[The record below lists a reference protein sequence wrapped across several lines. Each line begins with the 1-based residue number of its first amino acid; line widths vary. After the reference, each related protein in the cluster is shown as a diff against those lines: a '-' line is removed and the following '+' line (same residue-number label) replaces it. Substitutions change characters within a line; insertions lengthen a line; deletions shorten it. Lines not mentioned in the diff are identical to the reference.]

1 MWRKRTI
8 FLVVI
13 AAVLF
18 SAPAVQAD
26 ETAIF
31 TNIAPDAMFAIDFS
45 GSMGWNPPG
54 NTAVSVYG
62 DAICAGPFT
71 TAGGS
76 TDCKRLSIAKRSMFG
91 LLDDNADGKIDCY
104 DKKSLNIRIGYM
116 GFRGPEDTA
125 NDPMA
130 GNAMVKW
137 PIGTDYHK
145 MYCNANT
152 GCGTGAYSCTTW
164 NYGFGAT
171 LAMES
176 AGGGTPLNW
185 ALREMKTYLDTH
197 KAADTAK
204 DCRQKFVILLSD
216 GSDTYSCAGTGSD
229 TQADMYKRR
238 RLAVARAKALA
249 DAGYRVFVI
258 GFGANMPLYLRN
270 TLNWMAYYGGT
281 DNPQQLNV
289 GDTSAYDPTLN
300 AECEVTATTGTC
312 DGTSTNCYAT
322 SNDPG
327 NIFLEG
333 YAFISGNSTE
343 LSLALRQATEFIR
356 EANYSFST
364 ASVASS
370 RSQDENFIYEASFQP
385 INAESFWLGHVRKF
399 NIENDGTVGSVAWD
413 AGTVLKNT
421 TAASRTIKTL
431 KAGALVSFDTTN
443 MVPADLGVTTTTERD
458 DIVLFTR
465 GECPNPSNAATCYN
479 KEGWK
484 LGDIFR
490 SAPVTVGTPSA
501 YFKDSRDGANA
512 FGAHRT
518 GNARTSANGKRAIV
532 AGAND
537 GQLHTFRTSD
547 GVELWSF
554 IPPNLRAKLKNIAH
568 KAHPTGLSHQYFV
581 DGPVSVADVWLGT
594 GDGTAKSASN
604 WKTLLVVGEGRGS
617 TSYLWSSSATCDS
630 DFDNNYSAARP
641 YYCGFWA
648 LDVTNTASP
657 AYKWKITPTAA
668 QSPYLGDPWSK
679 MYIHR
684 VKINGSEKWVG
695 FMGAGHNLS
704 NVTICAGDPTAGD
717 CDKRGKGIFAIDL
730 ANGNVLWAITHLTE
744 PNMEY
749 SFPGSPALLDL
760 DLDGLT
766 DTIYMGDMGGSMWR
780 IRMCT
785 AADDNSCNTANWTVS
800 RLFQPTGALAGR
812 PIYTMPAA
820 AKDASGELWV
830 YWGTGDRVDIST
842 AGGTT
847 DNFFA
852 VKESNNFT
860 GTRTVAD
867 LQNISTEGQVYND
880 PAKSG
885 WIIAMPGGGEKVLAE
900 PTVFGGVVYFTSYIP
915 PTGSDPCSQAGRS
928 LLYGITYNT
937 GGGTFDSAGAK
948 VRSMVLGGG
957 MATSPVVSFNP
968 YTNQPDLYVTLS
980 GGGGTGASTIRAPV
994 TPGNFSNR
1002 TNILY
1007 WRDRRVQQ

>member
-1 MWRKRTI
+1 MRTKRT
-8 FLVVI
+8 FLAGLTLAI
-13 AAVLF
+13 LF
-18 SAPAVQAD
+18 TAPAAQAD

-31 TNIAPDAMFAIDFS
+31 TSIAPDAMFVIDFS

-54 NTAVSVYG
+54 DTSIGYFG
-62 DAICAGPFT
+62 PDASCAGPYGT
-71 TAGGS
+71 GS
-76 TDCKRLSIAKRSMFG
+76 VDCRRLSIAKRSMYS

-125 NDPMA
+125 SDPMA

-164 NYGFGAT
+164 NYGYGAT

-185 ALREMKTYLDTH
+185 ALKEMKTYLDTY

-216 GSDTYSCAGTGSD
+216 GADTYSCAGLGSE
-229 TQADMYKRR
+229 TQVDMYKRR
-238 RLAVARAKALA
+238 RLAVQRAKALA
-249 DAGYRVFVI
+249 DAGYRIFVI
-258 GFGANMPLYLRN
+258 GFGANMPLYLKN

-281 DNPQQLNV
+281 DNPLAPNI

-300 AECEVTATTGTC
+300 AECEVAAATTGTGC
-312 DGTSTNCYAT
+312 GATPSTDCYAT

-327 NIFLEG
+327 NTPLSG
-333 YAFISGNSTE
+333 YAFISGNATE

-370 RSQDENFIYEASFQP
+370 RSQDENYIYEASFQP

-399 NIENDGTVGSVAWD
+399 NIENNGEVGTVVWD
-413 AGTVLKNT
+413 AGAVLKT
-421 TAASRTIKTL
+421 TSAAGRTIKTL
-431 KAGALVSFDTTN
+431 KAGTLTSFDTTN
-443 MVPADLGVTTTTERD
+443 IVKADLGVTTDQENL
-458 DIVLFTR
+458 DIIGFVR
-465 GECPNPSNAATCYN
+465 GESAYN

-501 YFKDSRDGANA
+501 YYKDSRDGANA
-512 FGAHRT
+512 FAAHRT

-537 GQLHTFRTSD
+537 GQLHAFRTSD

-554 IPPNLRAKLKNIAH
+554 IPPNLRTKLKNIAH

-581 DGPVSVADVWLGT
+581 DGPISVADVWLGT
-594 GDGTAKSASN
+594 GDGTAKSASD

-630 DFDNNYSAARP
+630 DFDNNYSATRP

-657 AYKWKITPTAA
+657 AYRWKLTPTAA

-684 VKINGSEKWVG
+684 VKINGNEKWVG

-717 CDKRGKGIFAIDL
+717 CDKRGKGVFAIDL
-730 ANGNVLWAITHLTE
+730 SNGNVLWATTHLSET
-744 PNMEY
+744 NMEY
-749 SFPGSPALLDL
+749 SFPGSPALLDM
-760 DLDGLT
+760 DLDGFT
-766 DTIYMGDMGGSMWR
+766 DTIYIGDMGGSMWR
-780 IRMCT
+780 VRMCT
-785 AADDNSCNTANWTVS
+785 AADDNTCNSANWSVS
-800 RLFQPTGALAGR
+800 RLFQPTGALVGR

-830 YWGTGDRVDIST
+830 YWGTGDRVDIT
-842 AGGTT
+842 TEGAT

-852 VKESNNFT
+852 VKESSNFT

-885 WIIAMPGGGEKVLAE
+885 WVIAMAGGGEKVLAE

-915 PTGSDPCSQAGRS
+915 PEGSDPCSQAGRS

-937 GGGTFDSAGAK
+937 GGGTFDSGSAK

-968 YTNQPDLYVTLS
+968 HTHQPDLYVTLS

>member
-1 MWRKRTI
+1 
-8 FLVVI
+8 
-13 AAVLF
+13 
-18 SAPAVQAD
+18 
-26 ETAIF
+26 
-31 TNIAPDAMFAIDFS
+31 MFVIDFS

-54 NTAVSVYG
+54 DTSIGYYG
-62 DAICAGPFT
+62 PNMSCAGPYGT
-71 TAGGS
+71 GS
-76 TDCKRLSIAKRSMFG
+76 TDCRRLSIAKRSMFS

-116 GFRGPEDTA
+116 GFRSPEDTA
-125 NDPMA
+125 FDPMA
-130 GNAMVKW
+130 GNQMVKW

-176 AGGGTPLNW
+176 AGGGTPLNY
-185 ALREMKTYLDTH
+185 ALKEMKTYLDTH

-216 GSDTYSCAGTGSD
+216 GADTYSCAGPGSE
-229 TQADMYKRR
+229 TAADMYKRR
-238 RLAVARAKALA
+238 RLAVQRAKALA
-249 DAGYRVFVI
+249 DAGYRIFVI
-258 GFGANMPLYLRN
+258 GFGANMPLYLKN

-281 DNPQQLNV
+281 DNPLEANL

-327 NIFLEG
+327 NIPLSG
-333 YAFISGNSTE
+333 YAFISGNATE

-370 RSQDENFIYEASFQP
+370 RSQDENYIYEASFQP

-399 NIENDGTVGSVAWD
+399 NIENDGNVGSVVWD
-413 AGTVLKNT
+413 AGAVLKT
-421 TAASRTIKTL
+421 TSAASRTIKTL
-431 KAGALVSFDTTN
+431 KAGALTSFDTTN
-443 MVPADLGVTTTTERD
+443 IVKADLGVTTDQENL
-458 DIVLFTR
+458 DIIGFVR
-465 GECPNPSNAATCYN
+465 GESAYN

-512 FGAHRT
+512 FAAHRT

-554 IPPNLRAKLKNIAH
+554 IPPNLRTKLKNIAH

-581 DGPVSVADVWLGT
+581 DGPTSVADVWLGT
-594 GDGTAKSASN
+594 GDGTAKSASD
-604 WKTLLVVGEGRGS
+604 WKTLLVFGEGRGS

-630 DFDNNYSAARP
+630 DFDNNYSATRP

-657 AYKWKITPTAA
+657 VYKWKLTPTTA

-684 VKINGSEKWVG
+684 VKINGNEKWVG

-704 NVTICAGDPTAGD
+704 NVTICAGDPAAGD

-730 ANGNVLWAITHLTE
+730 SNGNVLWATTHLSE

-749 SFPGSPALLDL
+749 SFPGSPALLDI
-760 DLDGLT
+760 DLDGFT
-766 DTIYMGDMGGSMWR
+766 DTIYIGDMGGSMWR
-780 IRMCT
+780 VRMCT
-785 AADDNSCNTANWTVS
+785 AADDNSCNTANWTAS
-800 RLFQPTGALAGR
+800 RLFQPTGSLVGR

-830 YWGTGDRVDIST
+830 YWGTGDRVDIT
-842 AGGTT
+842 TEGAT

-852 VKESNNFT
+852 VKESSNFT

-885 WIIAMPGGGEKVLAE
+885 WVIAMPGGGEKVLAE

-915 PTGSDPCSQAGRS
+915 PEGSDPCSQAGRS

-937 GGGTFDSAGAK
+937 GGGTFDSGGNK
-948 VRSMVLGGG
+948 VRSMVLGSG

-968 YTNQPDLYVTLS
+968 HTNQPDLYVTLS
-980 GGGGTGASTIRAPV
+980 GGGGAGASTIRAPV